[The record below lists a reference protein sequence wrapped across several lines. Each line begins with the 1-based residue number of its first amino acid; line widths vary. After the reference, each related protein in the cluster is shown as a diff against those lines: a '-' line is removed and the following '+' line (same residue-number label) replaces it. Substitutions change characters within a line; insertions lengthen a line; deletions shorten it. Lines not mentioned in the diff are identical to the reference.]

1 MRLCG
6 RLFMVV
12 LQIVYGCVT
21 GFVWRYCRLCGVVLQ
36 VLCDS
41 DARCVIWCYRFCVT
55 QS

>member
-1 MRLCG
+1 MVGFLWLCYRLC
-6 RLFMVV
+6 MV
-12 LQIVYGCVT
+12 VT